1 MADDEVQICNLALRR
16 CQGEPITD
24 LETDDSKSAVLC
36 RTFYEPTRDAILS
49 DPEHPWSFAIRRQL
63 LAAAV
68 GTNLTSFL
76 YPYQLPS
83 DPYCLRPI
91 VLIDPYTLNLEQPAY
106 PFRVENRIL
115 YTDMINAGLKYIAR
129 VTDVLAFDPLFTDA
143 LAWRLA
149 AELLKP
155 IEGSSTVDLWGM
167 YQATL
172 VMAEGANALGSQ
184 EPGQAEENWVQS
196 RFG

>member
-1 MADDEVQICNLALRR
+1 MAVSEVQICNIALRR
-16 CQGEPITD
+16 VQGEPITD
-24 LETDDSKSAVLC
+24 LETDETKSAALC
-36 RTFYEPTRDAILS
+36 RTFFEPTRDALLE
-49 DPEHPWSFAIRRQL
+49 DHPWSFAIRRQL
-63 LAAAV
+63 LAV
-68 GTNLTSFL
+68 STEDNLTNWL
-76 YPYQLPS
+76 YAYTLPS

-91 VLIDPYTLNLEQPAY
+91 VLVDPYGLYYEQKAY
-106 PFRVENRIL
+106 PFQVENRTL
-115 YTDMINAGLKYIAR
+115 YTDMISAGLKYIAR
-129 VTDVLAFDPLFTDA
+129 ITDALAFTASFVDC

-172 VMAEGANALGSQ
+172 VIAKGDNDLGAQ
-184 EPGQAEENWVQS
+184 EPGEPEGNWVQT